1 VLAAH
6 AQAASQKSHDS
17 ASMTRRPM
25 GCAMLESRE
34 SASTE
39 KMQTRRVQREVKRL
53 KPNWEGEP
61 A

>member
-6 AQAASQKSHDS
+6 AQAASQKSQDS
-17 ASMTRRPM
+17 ASITRSPI

-34 SASTE
+34 SARTE

-53 KPNWEGEP
+53 KPN
-61 A
+61 